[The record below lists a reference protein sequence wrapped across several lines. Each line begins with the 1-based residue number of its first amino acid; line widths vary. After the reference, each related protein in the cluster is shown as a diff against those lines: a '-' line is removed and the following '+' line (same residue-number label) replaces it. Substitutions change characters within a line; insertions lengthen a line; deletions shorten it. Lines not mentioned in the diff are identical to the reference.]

1 MSNRLDFDVILRSL
15 LGSDNVYYQ
24 PPESVKMKYTA
35 IKYSVNDI
43 YNRNADN
50 LKYSKKTRYEV
61 VVISKKPDDPVIDK
75 ILELNPNCQLII
87 STHSPSLLFAGWDA
101 KVKNIDELKQKYGYS
116 SITRAGKLNLEGK
129 IKLKDV

>member
-24 PPESVKMKYTA
+24 SPESVKMKYTA

-50 LKYSKKTRYEV
+50 LKY
-61 VVISKKPDDPVIDK
+61 
-75 ILELNPNCQLII
+75 
-87 STHSPSLLFAGWDA
+87 
-101 KVKNIDELKQKYGYS
+101 
-116 SITRAGKLNLEGK
+116 
-129 IKLKDV
+129 KDTV

>member
-1 MSNRLDFDVILRSL
+1 MSNRLDFDAILRSL

-35 IKYSVNDI
+35 IKYSVNDV

-75 ILELNPNCQLII
+75 ILELP
-87 STHSPSLLFAGWDA
+87 
-101 KVKNIDELKQKYGYS
+101 YS
-116 SITRAGKLNLEGK
+116 SYDRHYNSDGLNHDVIT
-129 IKLKDV
+129 VYY

>member
-1 MSNRLDFDVILRSL
+1 MSSRLELDVILRAL

-24 PPESVKMKYTA
+24 PPESYKMRYTA

-43 YNRNADN
+43 YNRNADD

-75 ILELNPNCQLII
+75 ILELP
-87 STHSPSLLFAGWDA
+87 
-101 KVKNIDELKQKYGYS
+101 YS
-116 SITRAGKLNLEGK
+116 SYDRHYNSDGLNHDVITLYY
-129 IKLKDV
+129 